1 MEFLLD
7 PSLWAGLL
15 TLIVLEIVLGV
26 DNLVFIAI
34 IAKKLPER
42 LVSRALYTGL
52 ALALVLR
59 LGFLSVMAW
68 LAGLTEPLF
77 SVMGHAF
84 SLRDLILLGGGLF
97 LVYKATTELH
107 ERLEAP
113 APKEEKEEVRRAGP
127 SFAAVIVQI
136 LLIDMVF
143 SLDSIITAI
152 GMVDN
157 LGIMMTAV
165 VVAMGIMILA
175 SRPLTEFVNAHR
187 TVVILCLSFLLMI
200 GFSLIADAFGV
211 HVPKGYLYA
220 AIGFSILIEFFNQ
233 VAQRNS
239 EKALLRLPFRERT
252 TMAIVNL
259 MSGSGPEIEL
269 TDAEGRPEQKA
280 DRFASEER
288 NMVEGVL
295 TLADRSIKTIM
306 TPRSDIAWINVRRG
320 FGEIMRG
327 VHDAPHSNFP
337 VGDGSLDRLI
347 GLAGAKDL
355 VGLTPAD
362 GTEAIRG
369 IAEKHRPL
377 LVPETISI
385 IRLMREIKK
394 NHATLALVAD
404 EFGVIQGLVTVHDIL
419 EAIAGDFPEGGEH
432 ALVEPE
438 GNGWT
443 ADGNADLLLIEQ
455 VCGADGL
462 LKPGAGYATVAGL
475 MLERLGRLPRR
486 GEKIEEA
493 GLVIE
498 AEAVT
503 KRSIERVKITRA
515 QAFQA

>member
-1 MEFLLD
+1 
-7 PSLWAGLL
+7 
-15 TLIVLEIVLGV
+15 
-26 DNLVFIAI
+26 
-34 IAKKLPER
+34 
-42 LVSRALYTGL
+42 
-52 ALALVLR
+52 
-59 LGFLSVMAW
+59 
-68 LAGLTEPLF
+68 
-77 SVMGHAF
+77 
-84 SLRDLILLGGGLF
+84 
-97 LVYKATTELH
+97 
-107 ERLEAP
+107 
-113 APKEEKEEVRRAGP
+113 
-127 SFAAVIVQI
+127 
-136 LLIDMVF
+136 
-143 SLDSIITAI
+143 
-152 GMVDN
+152 
-157 LGIMMTAV
+157 
-165 VVAMGIMILA
+165 
-175 SRPLTEFVNAHR
+175 
-187 TVVILCLSFLLMI
+187 MI

-252 TMAIVNL
+252 TMAIVSL
-259 MSGSGPEIEL
+259 MGGSGPEIEL

-280 DRFASEER
+280 DRFESEER

-306 TPRSDIAWINVRRG
+306 TPRSDIAWINVRRS
-320 FGEIMRG
+320 FSEIMRG

-355 VGLTPAD
+355 VGLTPEE

-432 ALVEPE
+432 ALVEPS
-438 GNGWT
+438 GDGWT